1 MPAKRGLTMRQLRY
15 LLRLHHDRVSTREIG
30 RLLGV
35 ARSTIQDNLKRAAA
49 AGLQWP
55 LPEEATDDVLEQRLF
70 GRTDFAAGRRRR
82 VEPDWAALARELK
95 RADSCDAAQAYRFD
109 AARDSWMM
117 PPTVT
122 R

>member
-1 MPAKRGLTMRQLRY
+1 MARYVLDVNGQSRSIDVYDPQEPLRMRQLRY
-15 LLRLHHDRVSTREIG
+15 LLRLRHDRVSAREIG

-82 VEPDWAALARELK
+82 VEPDWGALPL
-95 RADSCDAAQAYRFD
+95 
-109 AARDSWMM
+109 
-117 PPTVT
+117 
-122 R
+122 

>member
-1 MPAKRGLTMRQLRY
+1 MRQLRY

-55 LPEEATDDVLEQRLF
+55 LPEELRTMCLNSGCLAALILPLAGGVVLSL
-70 GRTDFAAGRRRR
+70 TGRRWR
-82 VEPDWAALARELK
+82 VN
-95 RADSCDAAQAYRFD
+95 
-109 AARDSWMM
+109 
-117 PPTVT
+117 
-122 R
+122 

>member
-1 MPAKRGLTMRQLRY
+1 MTAHALWTTNIWSENITDQI

-49 AGLQWP
+49 ASLQWP

-70 GRTDFAAGRRRR
+70 GRTDFATGKRRC
-82 VEPDWAALARELK
+82 VEPDWAALARELT
-95 RADSCDAAQAYRFD
+95 RPDVSMMILWQDSRQTQADG
-109 AARDSWMM
+109 
-117 PPTVT
+117 
-122 R
+122 

>member
-82 VEPDWAALARELK
+82 VEPDWAALAREFK
-95 RADSCDAAQAYRFD
+95 RSDVSIFLSEDSRQMQADG
-109 AARDSWMM
+109 
-117 PPTVT
+117 
-122 R
+122 